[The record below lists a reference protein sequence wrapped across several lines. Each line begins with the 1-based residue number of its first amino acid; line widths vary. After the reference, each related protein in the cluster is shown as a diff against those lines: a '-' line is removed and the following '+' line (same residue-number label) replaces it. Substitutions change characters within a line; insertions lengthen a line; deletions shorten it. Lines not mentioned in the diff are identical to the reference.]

1 MAKKANLSISFRGS
15 NEIKTSSIFI
25 KNEQGGWDIRENW
38 INQRGLK
45 LDKNMGQSK

>member
-1 MAKKANLSISFRGS
+1 MAKKADLGISFRGS

-25 KNEQGGWDIRENW
+25 KNNEGGWDVRENW
-38 INQRGLK
+38 IDQKGLK